1 MLRNCKRTLTR
12 RKSEMRADIYQYSL
26 NMTAIQCPVGEKYS
40 ESWLENAAY
49 KAIGQMLT
57 LVEKSRQRT
66 RDQQA
71 EKICYLECADTIRD
85 LQKQS
90 EQPASSPPY
99 ESTLDQ
105 HHKGGI
111 SQAAEVDAKIAEN
124 EEAIRQ
130 GHERM
135 QELDSEHPCS
145 DERLDKVVGD
155 FQKCEGLTYELAHAL
170 ISVIYVH
177 GQNNIEIVWKFKDI
191 FEKAEIK

>member
-1 MLRNCKRTLTR
+1 MTKLFLR
-12 RKSEMRADIYQYSL
+12 
-26 NMTAIQCPVGEKYS
+26 
-40 ESWLENAAY
+40 WY

-57 LVEKSRQRT
+57 LVEKKAVKEHEISKRRKS
-66 RDQQA
+66 A
-71 EKICYLECADTIRD
+71 ISECADTIRD

-90 EQPASSPPY
+90 EQLKGVKLRLY
-99 ESTLDQ
+99 EKYTLTSIT
-105 HHKGGI
+105 K
-111 SQAAEVDAKIAEN
+111 AEYLKRKAEVDAKIAEN

-135 QELDSEHPCS
+135 QELDSEHLCS

>member
-1 MLRNCKRTLTR
+1 MTSITKAEYLKR
-12 RKSEMRADIYQYSL
+12 K
-26 NMTAIQCPVGEKYS
+26 
-40 ESWLENAAY
+40 
-49 KAIGQMLT
+49 
-57 LVEKSRQRT
+57 
-66 RDQQA
+66 
-71 EKICYLECADTIRD
+71 
-85 LQKQS
+85 
-90 EQPASSPPY
+90 
-99 ESTLDQ
+99 
-105 HHKGGI
+105 
-111 SQAAEVDAKIAEN
+111 AEVDAKIAEN